1 MRIFFSNT
9 LSLGLLFLLVAPVSF
24 AEHPSKA
31 AKKVKVKIDFIYND
45 FPGKIEVYD
54 VKDSS
59 KFDISETNVVSTKEE
74 LPVTK
79 KNKGA
84 FTLSAGESRTV
95 VLVVENTTGRDWY
108 FNATPHSI
116 LPIEASVA
124 QKFECLCNHS
134 IFNAKKKSFWYRIVR
149 LDLEKDFTAPSIKL
163 THNIIGVKNAD
174 AKGKYKDLLHDK

>member
-1 MRIFFSNT
+1 MRKILNNT
-9 LSLGLLFLLVAPVSF
+9 LFLGLLLLIIAPGAT
-24 AEHPSKA
+24 AEGPSKA
-31 AKKVKVKIDFIYND
+31 IKKVKVKIDFIYKD

-59 KFDISETNVVSTKEE
+59 KFDISETNVVDKKEE
-74 LPVTK
+74 LPITK
-79 KNKGA
+79 KNDGR
-84 FTLSAGESRTV
+84 FTMSAGESRTV
-95 VLVVENTTGRDWY
+95 VLVVENNTGRDWY

-149 LDLEKDFTAPSIKL
+149 LELEKDFNSSSIQL